1 MYTVLIAENEPWVL
15 KGIVQMVK
23 AAGMEFQVVGECSN
37 GNEAWNMI
45 QEVWPMLLI
54 TDIMMPELDGLSLI
68 KRIAEHRIPMVSVII
83 SGYDNFQYAQKA
95 MSYGVS
101 EYLLK
106 PLEFEILTEALNRSK
121 DKLESLKDLNNYIV
135 KFQCLLENSQGLAV
149 DTIMQKQSQLIQ
161 SILRLHGLNNNAR
174 AGLLNIMDNKMKTLL
189 NDFGIEFRDIPK
201 SKYEDDASILKYYMA
216 MLEKWY
222 LEYPGM
228 VKSSMPE
235 AIAQSCRYI
244 EANFKTNLSLAD
256 MANLTNFSIS
266 HFSMLFKEHTG
277 SSFVSYVNRL
287 RVDEAKKLLRTSSYA
302 VSEIADIVGYAS
314 GPYFTRVFKAHTG
327 VSPLEYRR
335 RMGS

>member
-23 AAGMEFQVVGECSN
+23 AAGAEFQVVGECSN
-37 GNEAWNMI
+37 GNEAWSLI

-106 PLEFEILTEALNRSK
+106 PLEFEMLTEALNRSK

-135 KFQCLLENSQGLAV
+135 KFQCLLENSQGLPL
-149 DTIMQKQSQLIQ
+149 DTIMQKQRQLIQ
-161 SILRLHGLNNNAR
+161 SILRLQVLNNNAR

-201 SKYEDDASILKYYMA
+201 SKYEDDASILKNYMA